1 MILVVSTLI
10 ATIIVLDKYD
20 DILEL
25 IPGYGIGIFPGGKGF
40 RNVGGIGG
48 DAVKGGSKAS
58 KGTLKMDLQ
67 KFGKKGAT
75 EAVEWTNHGYKHFPQ
90 KKMNWKEIIKS
101 TKSGAAKYN
110 PGTDIQKLERM
121 AWEKGTSVTNG
132 RIWKVM
138 EFDDVIGASAG
149 AEIKYMR
156 IEMSGGTIHGHPI
169 TKAEYKKLMK

>member
-1 MILVVSTLI
+1 MSTLI

-67 KFGKKGAT
+67 KFGKKGA
-75 EAVEWTNHGYKHFPQ
+75 
-90 KKMNWKEIIKS
+90 
-101 TKSGAAKYN
+101 AKYN
-110 PGTDIQKLERM
+110 PGTDIEKLERM

-132 RIWKVM
+132 RTWKVM